1 MNYERNLSNMFF
13 LAAALIAVWV
23 MVTVYLIY
31 LYNRQRR
38 LEVELEVL
46 QETLQE
52 RSDKL
57 KG

>member
-1 MNYERNLSNMFF
+1 MFF
-13 LAAALIAVWV
+13 LAAAFISVWV

-38 LEVELEVL
+38 LEVDLEVL

-52 RSDKL
+52 HAQTTK
-57 KG
+57 KK

>member
-1 MNYERNLSNMFF
+1 MFF
-13 LAAALIAVWV
+13 LAAAFISVWV

-31 LYNRQRR
+31 LYNQQRR

-52 RSDKL
+52 RTQTTK
-57 KG
+57 K